1 MGREYKLTDA
11 LGKPTG
17 PKRVVDWA
25 NVLRFAPNPA
35 LDDFAPA
42 QCIAGGSWVVRSH
55 MFFVKQ
61 VWDDHNHTL
70 SRSIEGS
77 WQDCAKKCE
86 AWTIDY
92 NEPLAPCAMWTWR
105 NGILDSRFSL
115 SRSPPRSLAPSLP
128 RSLPP
133 SLAPSLP
140 PRSTTCHALFC
151 PAAHTRHV
159 RLARRDVAPGATK
172 VLVGGARCRGGEN

>member
-115 SRSPPRSLAPSLP
+115 SRSPPPSLAPP
-128 RSLPP
+128 SLPP
-133 SLAPSLP
+133 SLARSPPPSLP
-140 PRSTTCHALFC
+140 PSLPARQPATRFSALPPTHATYGWR
-151 PAAHTRHV
+151 AAM
-159 RLARRDVAPGATK
+159 
-172 VLVGGARCRGGEN
+172 